1 MLTKPAGRP
10 FGKHVRSLRRARGM
24 TQDVLAERCGL
35 SADTV
40 RRLEAGTFSPSL
52 DTLKKLCNGLDLRV
66 STLFESFEL
75 GQRDEAREIVDLLA
89 GRSARDLALATR
101 VLRAMF
107 DELDGI
113 PLAVG
118 SPGVSPDDDGV
129 EDAAE

>member
-1 MLTKPAGRP
+1 MLTNPAGRP

-89 GRSARDLALATR
+89 GRCARDLALATR

-118 SPGVSPDDDGV
+118 NPGVSPDDDEV